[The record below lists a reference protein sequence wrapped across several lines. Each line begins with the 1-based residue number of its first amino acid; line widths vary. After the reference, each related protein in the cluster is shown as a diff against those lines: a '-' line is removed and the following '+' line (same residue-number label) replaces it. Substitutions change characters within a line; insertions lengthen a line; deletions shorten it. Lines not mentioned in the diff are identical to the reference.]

1 MMGMPHVFKSLIKRW
16 MFLPTCF
23 FVCSVSTIAFSQ
35 QRDVK
40 PNIILINV
48 DDLGWTDLA
57 CYGSK
62 YYETPNIDRLAS
74 EGMLFTNAYAS
85 ASVCSPTRAAIMT
98 GKAPARTGITDWIR
112 ARFQGGTIP
121 EDKHYHLKYEGTAS
135 HKLLTPS
142 NPLWMELEEV
152 TIAELLK
159 EDGYTTCHIGKWHL
173 GADDWYPEKQG
184 FDYNIGGCDYGQP
197 PSYFDPYYNNEKMP
211 DIPGL
216 PGRKKGE
223 YLEDR
228 LADEAVNFITMHQDK
243 PFFLNMW
250 NYAVHTPIQGRADLV
265 AKYEKKERT
274 NQKSADYAAMV
285 ESVDETVGKIMH
297 TLMKLNLDRRTLVI
311 FTSDNGGLETNKAT
325 DNDPLRAGKGY
336 AYEGGIRVPMI
347 IRWPGRIAPAA
358 RNDTPVISHDLFP
371 TLCEA
376 AGISI
381 PDKRNIDGVSILP
394 MLSGKKGL
402 KGRSLYWHFPHYR
415 GDDITPY
422 SIVREGDWKLI
433 KRYEGKEFELFY
445 LSDDISE
452 KNDLSD
458 EKPERVERLNKKLM
472 RWLREVNARLP
483 RENPEYVMKK

>member
-1 MMGMPHVFKSLIKRW
+1 
-16 MFLPTCF
+16 MFLPTSF
-23 FVCSVSTIAFSQ
+23 FICSVSTMSFSQ
-35 QRDVK
+35 QRDIT
-40 PNIILINV
+40 PNIVLINV

-85 ASVCSPTRAAIMT
+85 ASVCSPTRAAILT

-121 EDKHYHLKYEGTAS
+121 EDKSYHLKYEGNAS

-159 EDGYTTCHIGKWHL
+159 QKGYTTCHIGKWHL

-211 DIPGL
+211 GIPGL
-216 PGRKKGE
+216 PARKKGE

-228 LADEAVNFITMHQDK
+228 LADEAVNFITAHQDK

-285 ESVDETVGKIMH
+285 ESVDETVGKIMR
-297 TLMKLNLDRRTLVI
+297 TLLRLNLDQRTLVI
-311 FTSDNGGLETNKAT
+311 FTSDNGGLEANKAT

-358 RNDTPVISHDLFP
+358 TNDTPVISHDLFP
-371 TLCEA
+371 TLCAA
-376 AGISI
+376 AGISM
-381 PDKRNIDGVSILP
+381 PDKGNIDGVSILP
-394 MLSGKKGL
+394 MLYGKKSL
-402 KGRSLYWHFPHYR
+402 KRRSLYWHFPHYR
-415 GDDITPY
+415 GDDIIPY
-422 SIVREGDWKLI
+422 SIIRDGDWKLI
-433 KRYEGKEFELFY
+433 KRYEGKEFELFH
-445 LSDDISE
+445 LAADISE
-452 KNDLSD
+452 KNDLSGVEP
-458 EKPERVERLNKKLM
+458 EKVERMNKKLM
-472 RWLREVNARLP
+472 RWLRQVNARLP
-483 RENPEYVMKK
+483 REDRDMRSQN

>member
-1 MMGMPHVFKSLIKRW
+1 MDTPNVLKSLIKTSI
-16 MFLPTCF
+16 FALTCF
-23 FVCSVSTIAFSQ
+23 LICFVSSITFSQ
-35 QRDVK
+35 PRDIR

-57 CYGSK
+57 CYGSR

-85 ASVCSPTRAAIMT
+85 AAVCSPTRAAIMT

-112 ARFQGGTIP
+112 ARFQGGAIP
-121 EDKHYHLKYEGTAS
+121 DDKRYHLKFDGTAS
-135 HKLLTPS
+135 QKLLTPS

-159 EDGYTTCHIGKWHL
+159 QQGYTTGHIGKWHL

-184 FDYNIGGCDYGQP
+184 FDLNIGGCDYGQP

-228 LADEAVNFITMHQDK
+228 LADEAVNFITTHQDR

-250 NYAVHTPIQGRADLV
+250 NYAVHTPIQGRPDLV

-274 NQKSADYAAMV
+274 NQKRADYAAMV
-285 ESVDETVGKIMH
+285 ESVDETVGKIMEA
-297 TLMKLNLDRRTLVI
+297 LAKLKLDGRTLVI
-311 FTSDNGGLETNKAT
+311 FTSDNGGRETNKAT
-325 DNDPLRAGKGY
+325 DNDPLRSGKGY

-347 IRWPGRIAPAA
+347 FRWLGRIDPAV
-358 RNDTPVISHDLFP
+358 NSTPVISHDLFP
-371 TLCEA
+371 TICEV
-376 AGISI
+376 AGISL
-381 PDKRNIDGVSILP
+381 PDKKNIDGVSILP
-394 MLSGKKGL
+394 MLYGRTGL
-402 KGRSLYWHFPHYR
+402 KRTTLYWHFPHYR
-415 GDDITPY
+415 ERDIVPY
-422 SIVREGDWKLI
+422 SIIRDGDWKLI
-433 KRYEGKEFELFY
+433 KRYEGKEFELFH
-445 LSDDISE
+445 LAEDLSE
-452 KNDLSD
+452 KNDLSEEMP
-458 EKPERVERLNKKLM
+458 EKVERLNKKLM
-472 RWLREVNARLP
+472 RWLQQVNARLP
-483 RENPEYVMKK
+483 RENPGYLK

>member
-1 MMGMPHVFKSLIKRW
+1 MAKIFTFLLTALIS
-16 MFLPTCF
+16 F
-23 FVCSVSTIAFSQ
+23 VSTIAPAQ
-35 QRDVK
+35 QRREK

-48 DDLGWTDLA
+48 DDLGWSDLV

-62 YYETPNIDRLAS
+62 YYETPNIDKLAS
-74 EGMLFTNAYAS
+74 EGILFTNAYAS

-112 ARFQGGTIP
+112 ARFQGGAIP
-121 EDKHYHLKYEGTAS
+121 EDKQYHLKYEGNAS

-159 EDGYTTCHIGKWHL
+159 QNGYTTCHIGKWHL
-173 GADDWYPEKQG
+173 GADDWYPEEQG

-216 PGRKKGE
+216 PPRKKGE

-228 LADEAVNFITMHQDK
+228 LADEAMNFITTHQDK

-250 NYAVHTPIQGRADLV
+250 NYAVHTPIQGRSDLV
-265 AKYEKKERT
+265 TKYEKKKRT

-285 ESVDETVGKIMH
+285 ESVDETVGKIMQ
-297 TLMKLNLDRRTLVI
+297 TLKKLKLDQQTLVI
-311 FTSDNGGLETNKAT
+311 FTSDNGGLEMNNAT
-325 DNDPLRAGKGY
+325 DNDPLRSGKGY

-347 IRWPGRIAPAA
+347 VRWQGKIKKNQ

-371 TLCEA
+371 TFCEA
-376 AGISI
+376 AGITAR
-381 PDKRNIDGVSILP
+381 DKRDMDGLSLLPILTENRT
-394 MLSGKKGL
+394 LD
-402 KGRSLYWHFPHYR
+402 RTTLYWHFPHYR
-415 GDDITPY
+415 MSDIVPY
-422 SIVREGDWKLI
+422 SIIREGDWKLI
-433 KRYEGKEFELFY
+433 KRYEGKEFELFHLGDD
-445 LSDDISE
+445 LSEEKDLSE
-452 KNDLSD
+452 KMP
-458 EKPERVERLNKKLM
+458 EKVVELNKKLM
-472 RWLREVNARLP
+472 HWLDEAGARLP
-483 RENPEYVMKK
+483 GENPKYTPIKK